1 MANFLDEQIEVP
13 RRTMVVFFIVDTSG
27 SMQGAKIGAVN
38 SAIEEVL
45 PEIAKISDENA
56 DAEIKIAVLDF
67 STDAKWL
74 TPKPIDASNYAFNYL
89 EAGGL
94 TALGDACIKLN
105 EKLSRKQF
113 MAEAVGSFAPAL
125 FLLSDGEP
133 IIGKEDWQS

>member
-74 TPKPIDASNYAFNYL
+74 TPKPIDASHNNLCFSLVN
-89 EAGGL
+89 
-94 TALGDACIKLN
+94 
-105 EKLSRKQF
+105 S
-113 MAEAVGSFAPAL
+113 L
-125 FLLSDGEP
+125 FLTFSFLHRDFF
-133 IIGKEDWQS
+133 

>member
-67 STDAKWL
+67 
-74 TPKPIDASNYAFNYL
+74 FNGC
-89 EAGGL
+89 EVV
-94 TALGDACIKLN
+94 N
-105 EKLSRKQF
+105 
-113 MAEAVGSFAPAL
+113 P
-125 FLLSDGEP
+125 
-133 IIGKEDWQS
+133 